1 MHDLVFKNA
10 YIVDGTG
17 KSPFYGDLAVS
28 DGIIM
33 ERGKNL
39 GDSKRVIDAEGLT
52 ITPGFI
58 DTHTHYDAQLTW
70 DPWAQPSPSLGVTT
84 LLIGNCG
91 FTIAPCKPEHRD
103 LTLRNLTNVEG
114 MSLEA
119 LRKGV
124 LWDFKTF
131 PEYMNFL
138 ERRGVGP
145 NIAAYVGHS
154 SVRVY
159 TMGEEASK
167 RSANKSE
174 IKQMEEIVYNSMVSG
189 AIGFATSTFEGH
201 NGENGI
207 PMPSRLAED
216 NEMVSLI
223 KSMSS
228 SGRGLFMLTK
238 GLETPIETIKNW
250 MKGTNRPAIVA
261 ALLHNPMFPNSMDN
275 QVKSI
280 KNASDEGIEMWGQ
293 VSCRPLTMEFTMK
306 SPYLFEGFSS
316 WKIAMQALD
325 ENEYKKVLK
334 TKELRKEMKKELS
347 DPKRI
352 RLFNDNWSEVIVR
365 NVTNK
370 SYKALEGKNLK
381 EIGEEK
387 GIHPFDWLLDHS
399 LSEDGMETE
408 FIVYL
413 LNTDKAAVGRLLKS
427 DNTTIS
433 LSDAGA
439 HLTFFCD
446 AGYGLYMLENWVRKN
461 GLMSIEEAIH
471 RLTGRQADIYRI
483 DQRGRLVPGQ
493 YADILM
499 LDKDSV
505 GVTEPFKVNDL
516 PGGATRLTVNS
527 IGLKGVWING
537 KRVVKDCKLID
548 KEKLP
553 GKLIRAFHA

>member
-28 DGIIM
+28 DGIIV

-261 ALLHNPMFPNSMDN
+261 ALLHNPMFPNSMDK

-352 RLFNDNWSEVIVR
+352 RLFNDNEMLFR
-365 NVTNK
+365 MPKKYNK
-370 SYKALEGKNLK
+370 ENLPKPNDEKVKFIETIGKS
-381 EIGEEK
+381 
-387 GIHPFDWLLDHS
+387 LLFYS
-399 LSEDGMETE
+399 P
-408 FIVYL
+408 
-413 LNTDKAAVGRLLKS
+413 K
-427 DNTTIS
+427 
-433 LSDAGA
+433 
-439 HLTFFCD
+439 
-446 AGYGLYMLENWVRKN
+446 
-461 GLMSIEEAIH
+461 
-471 RLTGRQADIYRI
+471 
-483 DQRGRLVPGQ
+483 
-493 YADILM
+493 
-499 LDKDSV
+499 
-505 GVTEPFKVNDL
+505 
-516 PGGATRLTVNS
+516 
-527 IGLKGVWING
+527 
-537 KRVVKDCKLID
+537 
-548 KEKLP
+548 
-553 GKLIRAFHA
+553 